1 MWHLFNICNI
11 SLEKSLITRFHQCC
25 GICTPVIIASF
36 PSSVCM
42 TFLIEIIVK
51 PILLVIK
58 NITVLTPENK
68 KRTADIY
75 TRTVLLSQSC
85 LNNCWIVWRSL
96 LISRGFVIN
105 AVKPADSLSFLA
117 SSVTH
122 AVVAMIGTDRESLLR
137 ELLGNWV
144 TRASELRRDTA
155 FFQGASM
162 TPLLFAL

>member
-1 MWHLFNICNI
+1 MLWHLYPSDNRQF
-11 SLEKSLITRFHQCC
+11 SLICLYDFSYRNYSKTDFTCHQKHYHFN
-25 GICTPVIIASF
+25 AW
-36 PSSVCM
+36 
-42 TFLIEIIVK
+42 K
-51 PILLVIK
+51 Q
-58 NITVLTPENK
+58 
-68 KRTADIY
+68 KRTADTY